1 MGEEGSAQCDRD
13 SGSTPHGGTEVLA
26 SQWLDSRQQEWV
38 VFFPWGV
45 EQPLG
50 MGRLLLLSVFFLLL
64 QLVQIEVTSSYQTII
79 SEQEIPEERASEEE
93 EPGEDFCSCLCD
105 FPFPVTRLEFKP
117 RVVTD
122 QREEFSSTC
131 SCTENNF
138 NLDPKSQSCQPPP
151 KPPGKKIDHRFHAFG
166 DICPGKWL
174 HLSSPAILPSEI
186 MV

>member
-64 QLVQIEVTSSYQTII
+64 QLVQIEVTSTYQTII

-93 EPGEDFCSCLCD
+93 EPGEDFFSLSLCD
-105 FPFPVTRLEFKP
+105 FPFSWQWH
-117 RVVTD
+117 D
-122 QREEFSSTC
+122 
-131 SCTENNF
+131 
-138 NLDPKSQSCQPPP
+138 
-151 KPPGKKIDHRFHAFG
+151 
-166 DICPGKWL
+166 
-174 HLSSPAILPSEI
+174 
-186 MV
+186 